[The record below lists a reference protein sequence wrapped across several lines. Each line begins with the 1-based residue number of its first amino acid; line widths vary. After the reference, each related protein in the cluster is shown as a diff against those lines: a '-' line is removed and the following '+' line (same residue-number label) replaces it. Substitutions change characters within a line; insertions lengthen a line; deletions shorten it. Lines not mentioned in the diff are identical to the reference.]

1 MKRFFNIFTIA
12 LASVLMFS
20 CQEDA
25 GLDYI
30 ENGGT
35 VKGNFTIVVPANT
48 VIDVTRGE
56 AEESNVNDVY
66 LFFFD
71 VDNDYNSSYEKLTLS
86 NPVVGDYTRT
96 YNIKTTKSFV
106 AGHSYEIYAIAN
118 PNSSL
123 GDIESVESIDYA
135 TFRELLISLNTLNT
149 SFNTLSMS
157 GMITSRASDIG
168 LTGKISVRRPFAKV
182 EFVIKNDDASKF
194 EFTPTSYSVKNVP
207 VSSRLFS
214 TDDGVEQMKRTADN
228 YTDYNK
234 LSDFIVEAGVNKI
247 QLFQLENAAGI
258 SDQVANYNDRELRTD
273 ATTAGG
279 AHETFA
285 HGCEFATYI
294 EIEGVG
300 TGYNANG
307 EPATQASLKY
317 TIHLGDFG
325 NNVKDFNVLRN
336 HWYTYTVTV
345 KGINNIKVE
354 AESDE
359 WNDGFQ
365 HGAEGTVID
374 MQSSKMIYNL
384 DAHYEQAR
392 LKLDVTDLI
401 GIDENGNEIVGITLA
416 VSTPMMSNGDKNAVV
431 DWKNI
436 QAAAADPTEFDQKYD
451 TKWVEFY
458 YSTSFA
464 KYPGAAN
471 TMTPVVFLNEI
482 YKALK
487 GQTSKVTITEEN
499 DGRKYVWA
507 MAYINEYFYD
517 SHPLG
522 GGEVAWSEFV
532 NQDDRTMKIL
542 QAPSVSADKHSIY
555 TGALC
560 AFTQHSIRTIFDYD
574 AVGESN
580 AYGIEWYDETGAMAN
595 FGSRSMTTTNT
606 EKDNGYANFGKWV
619 TSSWTTYLNN
629 SGYDYTGQAT
639 GDARNEYNALKTQYA
654 AYACLQR
661 NRDLNNDNAIDATE
675 RRWYPAAI
683 NQYLAF
689 WYGINALPN
698 EAKFIKGDPAN
709 YATTPTEYGKLDH
722 YFTST
727 YGGETYTSVAANNV
741 YWAIEGFATS
751 PDNTAYGHSG
761 NHHIRCVRNLNSI
774 TEAPMHVVSSDA
786 LEGLEND
793 VVIPNGLTASAYR
806 GIATERLPIHH
817 ERDAANNLPKA
828 FMVATADLESAYEAY
843 SETFAAPE
851 IFTVSANNDMVY
863 FVSNDTYTYSTNA
876 NGASSSTV
884 LKLNAQNGAAIALN
898 TANTYF
904 FWTKRIYNTYSG
916 ATTLKYENG
925 AWVATTGTNGT
936 LTVSGSNT
944 NSTNTSFTA
953 IAATQQDLC
962 ANYSEDTDY
971 VGQPAWRVPNQ
982 KELAAM
988 RSLELIDG
996 PTSSGMAYH
1005 SSTMYSLRNLVSS
1018 SGTNERFSFQW
1029 YYGNQSESFG
1039 LQGMSNYP
1047 GPIRCVRDLTD
1058 EEFESLNS
1066 GNNTE
1071 EEL

>member
-1 MKRFFNIFTIA
+1 MKRFFNIFAIA
-12 LASVLMFS
+12 LAAVLMFS

-30 ENGGT
+30 ENGGS
-35 VKGNFTIVVPANT
+35 VKGNFTIVVPANK
-48 VIDVTRGE
+48 VVEATRGE
-56 AEESNVNDVY
+56 AEESNINEIY
-66 LFFFD
+66 LLYFD
-71 VDNDYNSSYEKLTLS
+71 TDDNNSVSYEKLALT
-86 NPVVGDYTRT
+86 NPVVGEYTRT
-96 YNIKTTKSFV
+96 YNVKTTKSFF

-123 GDIESVESIDYA
+123 GDIESLENIDYA
-135 TFRELLISLNTLNT
+135 TFRKLLINLKTLNT
-149 SFNTLSMS
+149 SFNTLTMS
-157 GMITSRASDIG
+157 GMTTSRAVGGDY

-182 EFVIKNDDASKF
+182 EFKIRNADESKF

-207 VSSRLFS
+207 VASRLFG
-214 TDDGVEQMKRTADN
+214 TETGVEQMKRTADN

-247 QLFQLENAAGI
+247 QFFQLENAAGT
-258 SDQVANYNDRELRTD
+258 SDKVANYNDRELRTD

-300 TGYNANG
+300 IGYNANG
-307 EPATQASLKY
+307 EPATQATLKY
-317 TIHLGDFG
+317 TIHLGDFD
-325 NNVKDFNVLRN
+325 NNPKDFNVLRN
-336 HWYTYTVTV
+336 HWYDYTITV

-354 AESDE
+354 AESGEFDE
-359 WNDGFQ
+359 DKFQ

-384 DAHYEQAR
+384 DAHYEQTR

-401 GIDENGNEIVGITLA
+401 GTDENGKEIVGITLS
-416 VSTPMMSNGDKNAVV
+416 VSTPMMNNSDKNAVV
-431 DWKNI
+431 DWKTI
-436 QAAAADPTEFDQKYD
+436 QAAAANSAEFDKKYD

-458 YSTSFA
+458 PGSSTSFT

-487 GQTSKVTITEEN
+487 GETSKVSITNEN
-499 DGRKYVWA
+499 GRKYVWA

-517 SHPLG
+517 SHPLA

-542 QAPSVSADKHSIY
+542 QAPEVSADKHSIY

-560 AFTQHSIRTIFDYD
+560 AFTQRSIRTIFDYD

-595 FGSRSMTTTNT
+595 FGSVTQTGSERN
-606 EKDNGYANFGKWV
+606 NGYANFGKWV
-619 TSSWTTYLNN
+619 TSTWPTYLNN

-639 GDARNEYNALKTQYA
+639 GDARNEYNALRTQSA

-661 NRDLNNDNAIDATE
+661 NRDLDADNTIDATE

-709 YATTPTEYGKLDH
+709 YATTPAEYGKLDH

-727 YGGETYTSVAANNV
+727 YGGSYGSNNV

-751 PDNTAYGHSG
+751 PDQTAYGHSG
-761 NHHIRCVRNLNSI
+761 NHHIRCVRNLKSI
-774 TEAPMHVVSSDA
+774 TNAPMEVVSPDV
-786 LEGLEND
+786 LEGYDNY
-793 VVIPNGLTASAYR
+793 VVVPNGLTASAYR

-828 FMVATADLESAYEAY
+828 FMIATADLTSAYEAY

-863 FVSNDTYTYSTNA
+863 FIGNDTYTYSTNA

-884 LKLNAQNGAAIALN
+884 LKLNAQNGAAITLN
-898 TANTYF
+898 TANTYY
-904 FWTKRIYNTYSG
+904 FWTKRVYNTYSG
-916 ATTLKYENG
+916 ATTLKYDNG

-936 LTVSGSNT
+936 LTVSGS
-944 NSTNTSFTA
+944 STSSSNTSFTA

-962 ANYSEDTDY
+962 ANYSEETDY
-971 VGQPAWRVPNQ
+971 DGQPAWRVPNQ

-996 PTSSGMAYH
+996 PTSRGVAYH

-1018 SGTNERFSFQW
+1018 SGTDERFSFQW
-1029 YYGNQSESFG
+1029 YYNKNQGGESFG

-1058 EEFESLNS
+1058 EEIESLNS
-1066 GNNTE
+1066 GDNPE
-1071 EEL
+1071 VEA

>member
-1 MKRFFNIFTIA
+1 
-12 LASVLMFS
+12 MFS

-35 VKGNFTIVVPANT
+35 VNGNFTIVVPANK
-48 VIDVTRGE
+48 VVEATRGE
-56 AEESNVNDVY
+56 AEESNINEIY
-66 LFFFD
+66 LLYFD
-71 VDNDYNSSYEKLTLS
+71 TDNNYSVSSEKLALT
-86 NPVVGDYTRT
+86 NPVVGEYTRT
-96 YNIKTTKSFV
+96 YNVKTTTKFV
-106 AGHSYEIYAIAN
+106 PGHNYEIYAIAN

-149 SFNTLSMS
+149 SFNTLTMS
-157 GMITSRASDIG
+157 GMTTSRAAGADY

-182 EFVIKNDDASKF
+182 EFKIRNADASKF

-207 VSSRLFS
+207 IASRLFGAE
-214 TDDGVEQMKRTADN
+214 DGVAQMKRTADDYAN
-228 YTDYNK
+228 YNK
-234 LSDFIVEAGVNKI
+234 LSDFTVEAGVNKI
-247 QLFQLENAAGI
+247 QFFQLENAAGT
-258 SDQVANYNDRELRTD
+258 SDNVANYNDRELRND
-273 ATTAGG
+273 ATAEGG
-279 AHETFA
+279 DHSAFA
-285 HGCEFATYI
+285 HGCDFATYI
-294 EIEGVG
+294 EIEGTGV
-300 TGYNANG
+300 GYNANG
-307 EPATQASLKY
+307 EPATQATLKY
-317 TIHLGDFG
+317 TIHLGDFD
-325 NNVKDFNVLRN
+325 NNPKDFNVLRN
-336 HWYTYTVTV
+336 HWYDYTVTI

-354 AESDE
+354 AESGEFDE
-359 WNDGFQ
+359 DNFQ
-365 HGAEGTVID
+365 HGAEGTIID

-392 LKLDVTDLI
+392 LKLDVTNLI
-401 GIDENGNEIVGITLA
+401 GQDEVGKEIVGITLS
-416 VSTPMMSNGDKNAVV
+416 VSTPMMADANKNAVV
-431 DWKNI
+431 DWATI
-436 QAAAADPTEFDQKYD
+436 QAAAADPSEFDQMYD
-451 TKWVEFY
+451 TKWIEFY
-458 YSTSFA
+458 TNNSISSSFA
-464 KYPGAAN
+464 KYPGASA
-471 TMTPVVFLNEI
+471 TMTPVVFLSEI

-487 GQTSKVTITEEN
+487 GQTSKVTITEE
-499 DGRKYVWA
+499 DDKKYVWA

-517 SHPLG
+517 INPLNNNAV
-522 GGEVAWSEFV
+522 EWSEFV

-542 QAPSVSADKHSIY
+542 QAPEVSADKHSIY

-560 AFTQHSIRTIFDYD
+560 AFTQRSIRTIFDYD
-574 AVGESN
+574 AVGENN

-595 FGSRSMTTTNT
+595 FGSVTQTGS

-629 SGYDYTGQAT
+629 SGYDYEGQAT
-639 GDARNEYNALKTQYA
+639 GDARNEYNALKTQNA

-661 NRDLNNDNAIDATE
+661 NRDLDNDNTIDATE

-709 YATTPTEYGKLDH
+709 YATTPAEYGKLDH

-727 YGGETYTSVAANNV
+727 YGGSYGSNNV

-751 PDNTAYGHSG
+751 PDQTAYGHSG
-761 NHHIRCVRNLNSI
+761 NHHIRCLRNLNSI
-774 TEAPMHVVSSDA
+774 TEAPMEVVSSDV
-786 LEGLEND
+786 LEGFEENY

-817 ERDAANNLPKA
+817 ERDAANNLSKA

-843 SETFAAPE
+843 SEEFAAPE

-863 FVSNDTYTYSTNA
+863 FVGNDTYTYSTNA

-898 TANTYF
+898 TANTYY

-936 LTVSGSNT
+936 LTVSGS
-944 NSTNTSFTA
+944 STSSSNTSFTA
-953 IAATQQDLC
+953 MAATQQDLC
-962 ANYSEDTDY
+962 ANYSEETDY
-971 VGQPAWRVPNQ
+971 DGQPAWRVPNQ

-996 PTSSGMAYH
+996 PTSRGVAYH

-1018 SGTNERFSFQW
+1018 SGTDERFSFQW
-1029 YYGNQSESFG
+1029 YYNKNQGGESFG

-1047 GPIRCVRDLTD
+1047 GPIRCVRDLTN
-1058 EEFESLNS
+1058 EEFESLI
-1066 GNNTE
+1066 GE
-1071 EEL
+1071 GDIEL